1 MRLPE
6 GVLDFEV
13 YSGDVS
19 YQDRT
24 KFYGGSD
31 MPTIVGE
38 APYKTPLML
47 WYEKKGLYV
56 PEQTEQMM
64 IGKEMEKPIIK
75 VFQNKTGYTVYDEVP
90 PATKQP
96 PFELSLPIIGH
107 VDGIVLFD
115 GEPAILEIKNLNAF
129 NKQWEHYKWQVLL
142 YMWLY
147 NVSRGMLVILRGG
160 NQLLIEV
167 LERDE
172 AELQYMFE
180 KLKEFD
186 YYLKHDIK
194 PDALG
199 TDREIDL
206 LMQLQDYNDEVR
218 LDIDSII
225 EEYMTLGKEITQLKK
240 EQNKLKA
247 LILEELE
254 RKKANVGISDKYIV
268 KVIKGIRKVKPILE
282 EKEVEYK
289 QLRVKKRGA
298 DEEVEVND

>member
-6 GVLDFEV
+6 GILDFEV
-13 YSGDVS
+13 YKGNID

-31 MPTIVGE
+31 MPAIVGE
-38 APYKTPLML
+38 DPYKTPLML

-56 PEQTEQMM
+56 PEQTEQML
-64 IGKEMEKPIIK
+64 IGKEMEKPIIN
-75 VFQNKTGYTVYDEVP
+75 VFKSKTGYVVYDEVP
-90 PATKQP
+90 STTKKP

-107 VDGIVLFD
+107 ADGIVFVD

-129 NKQWEHYKWQVLL
+129 NKNWEHYKWQVLL

-147 NVSRGMLVILRGG
+147 NLNRGMLVILRGG
-160 NQLLIEV
+160 SQLV
-167 LERDE
+167 LEVFEMNEED
-172 AELQYMFE
+172 LNYMFE
-180 KLKEFD
+180 MLQKFD
-186 YYLKHDIK
+186 YYLRHDIK
-194 PDALG
+194 PDAVG
-199 TDREIDL
+199 TDREIDM
-206 LMQLQDYNDEVR
+206 LMQLQDYDHEVQ

-225 EEYMTLGKEITQLKK
+225 EEYMTIGKEISQLKK

-254 RKKANVGISDKYIV
+254 QRKANIGVSDNYIV
-268 KVIKGIRKVKPILE
+268 KLVKGIRKVKPALE

-289 QLRVKKRGA
+289 QLRVKKRGK
-298 DEEVEVND
+298 DEEVSDNE